1 MFWKKKKGKPV
12 LSWYDVTLD
21 QYQKLQNIDT
31 SELDGQIEAATILLG
46 VDTDD
51 MTWVEFCKE
60 LSKLDFLNQPIPKT
74 IVRNSYMLNGRKYNC
89 FVNLQDLTVSRYMDF
104 ENLSKT
110 KDLVKILAVFLIPDG
125 KEYGTYD
132 LNEVYEDIKTMN
144 IVEASGIFNFFP
156 LEFRICIEVLKDY
169 SIKELKKNPELQ
181 KLVSEAME
189 LCSMSDL

>member
-1 MFWKKKKGKPV
+1 MFWKKKKEKPA
-12 LSWYDVTLD
+12 LTWYDVTLN

-31 SELDGQIEAATILLG
+31 SELEGQIEAATILLG

-51 MTWVEFCKE
+51 MTWVDFCKE
-60 LSKLDFLNQPIPKT
+60 LNKLDFLNQPIPKT

-125 KEYGTYD
+125 KEYGSYD
-132 LNEVYEDIKTMN
+132 LDEVYEDIKTMN

-181 KLVSEAME
+181 NLVSEAME

>member
-1 MFWKKKKGKPV
+1 
-12 LSWYDVTLD
+12 
-21 QYQKLQNIDT
+21 
-31 SELDGQIEAATILLG
+31 
-46 VDTDD
+46 
-51 MTWVEFCKE
+51 
-60 LSKLDFLNQPIPKT
+60 
-74 IVRNSYMLNGRKYNC
+74 MLNGRKYNC

-125 KEYGTYD
+125 KEYGSYD
-132 LNEVYEDIKTMN
+132 LDEVYEDIKTMN

>member
-1 MFWKKKKGKPV
+1 
-12 LSWYDVTLD
+12 VTLD

-31 SELDGQIEAATILLG
+31 SELEGQIEAATILLG
-46 VDTDD
+46 VNTDD

-60 LSKLDFLNQPIPKT
+60 LNKLDFLTEPIPKT

-181 KLVSEAME
+181 NLVSEAME

>member
-1 MFWKKKKGKPV
+1 MFWKKKKEKPA
-12 LSWYDVTLD
+12 LTWYDVTLD

-31 SELDGQIEAATILLG
+31 SELEGQIEAATILLG
-46 VDTDD
+46 VNTDD

-60 LSKLDFLNQPIPKT
+60 LSKLDFLTEPIPKT

-125 KEYGTYD
+125 KEYGSYD
-132 LNEVYEDIKTMN
+132 LDEVYEDIKTMN

-169 SIKELKKNPELQ
+169 SIKELKRNPELQ
-181 KLVSEAME
+181 RLVSELME
-189 LCSMSDL
+189 SCSMSDL

>member
-1 MFWKKKKGKPV
+1 MFWKKKKEKPA
-12 LSWYDVTLD
+12 LTWYDVTLD

-31 SELDGQIEAATILLG
+31 SELEGQIEAATILLG

-125 KEYGTYD
+125 KEYGSYD
-132 LNEVYEDIKTMN
+132 LDEVYEDIKTMN

-181 KLVSEAME
+181 NLVSEAME

>member
-1 MFWKKKKGKPV
+1 MFWKKKEKPA
-12 LSWYDVTLD
+12 LTWYDVTLD

-31 SELDGQIEAATILLG
+31 SELEGQIEAATILLG

-60 LSKLDFLNQPIPKT
+60 LNKLDFLNQPIPKT

-125 KEYGTYD
+125 KEYGSYD
-132 LNEVYEDIKTMN
+132 LDEVYEDIKTMN

>member
-1 MFWKKKKGKPV
+1 MFWKKKEKPA
-12 LSWYDVTLD
+12 LTWYDVTLD

-31 SELDGQIEAATILLG
+31 SELEGQIEAATILLG

-60 LSKLDFLNQPIPKT
+60 LNKLDFLNQPIPKT

-181 KLVSEAME
+181 NLVSEAME

>member
-1 MFWKKKKGKPV
+1 MFWKKKKEKPV
-12 LSWYDVTLD
+12 LTWYDVTLD

-31 SELDGQIEAATILLG
+31 SELEGQIEAATILLG

-60 LSKLDFLNQPIPKT
+60 LNKLDFLNQPIPKT

-110 KDLVKILAVFLIPDG
+110 KDLVKILTVFLIPDG
-125 KEYGTYD
+125 KEYGSYD
-132 LNEVYEDIKTMN
+132 LDEVYEDIKTMN

-181 KLVSEAME
+181 KLVLEAME
-189 LCSMSDL
+189 SCSMSDL